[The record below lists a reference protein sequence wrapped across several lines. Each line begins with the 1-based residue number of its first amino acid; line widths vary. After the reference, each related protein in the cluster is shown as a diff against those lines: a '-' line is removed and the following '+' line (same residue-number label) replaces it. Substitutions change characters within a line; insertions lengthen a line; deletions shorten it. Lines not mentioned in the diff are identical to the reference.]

1 MQHRQAPEAPTYHPV
16 VFLQLAQQ
24 DVQGLFVKIDS
35 ALPRTWN
42 PVEIDG

>member
-1 MQHRQAPEAPTYHPV
+1 MQHRQAPTYHPAA
-16 VFLQLAQQ
+16 FLQLAQQ
-24 DVQGLFVKIDS
+24 DVGVLFVNIDS